1 MKKILDF
8 IHGFFLWTFTLI
20 TLFFI
25 DFPLKLIL
33 CILILILGLVSAII
47 YPLIKRVEFPEWF
60 DVIYD
65 YATSRKY
72 LLARNVLKL
81 WE

>member
-8 IHGFFLWTFTLI
+8 IHGLFLWSFTLI
-20 TLFFI
+20 TLVFI
-25 DFPLKLIL
+25 DFPLKIIL
-33 CILILILGLVSAII
+33 CILILILGLVSAIS
-47 YPLIKRVEFPEWF
+47 YPLIKWVEFPEWF

-65 YATSRKY
+65 YATSIKY
-72 LLARNVLKL
+72 LLARYVLKL